1 MTGFTFQW
9 QLGTEYMDLTG
20 LRVQGPQLSS
30 FFLGSQIIILS
41 DGLHIKYNKIYSREM
56 NNSHVSWKSA
66 FTFPIEDLNMR
77 NIFFYI

>member
-30 FFLGSQIIILS
+30 FYLGSQIIILS
-41 DGLHIKYNKIYSREM
+41 DR
-56 NNSHVSWKSA
+56 
-66 FTFPIEDLNMR
+66 FTH
-77 NIFFYI
+77 